1 MFGKL
6 GGTPQRYCSSFATP
20 FECWQDRT
28 ITEQIRLMFIKCID
42 SKRSVGMTLARRLT
56 PGSVNIIHLVAS
68 ATTEYQPSLGDGGT
82 FALSRPWTLRGLGFY
97 LGV

>member
-6 GGTPQRYCSSFATP
+6 GGTAQRYCSSFATP

-42 SKRSVGMTLARRLT
+42 SKRSVGMTRRHDFST
-56 PGSVNIIHLVAS
+56 AFNAGVCQ
-68 ATTEYQPSLGDGGT
+68 YY
-82 FALSRPWTLRGLGFY
+82 SRFPGLGRFAG
-97 LGV
+97 LDSIWG